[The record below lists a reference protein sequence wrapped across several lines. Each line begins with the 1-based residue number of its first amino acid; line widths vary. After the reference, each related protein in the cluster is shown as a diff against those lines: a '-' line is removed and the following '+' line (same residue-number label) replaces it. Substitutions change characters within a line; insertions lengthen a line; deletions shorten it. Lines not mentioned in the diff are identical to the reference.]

1 MCSWDCVLGVKKER
15 IQGGLLA
22 QATSWMV
29 GKHYD
34 EDLGRQ
40 QGPGGERV
48 GF

>member
-34 EDLGRQ
+34 EELLFGH
-40 QGPGGERV
+40 GKV
-48 GF
+48 GDK